1 MDIRLRNRELV
12 NFGIKLETAK
22 VLEVTSQKIFASD
35 GLNGVREVIQA
46 LSKEPIKATGNK
58 GYRYFAIQTG
68 NAIIEKYPQIAEA
81 TAEIN
86 KITAQ
91 NPYITK
97 TELNQKVRPLIDKI
111 GKEIDITI

>member
-35 GLNGVREVIQA
+35 GLNGVSEVIQA
-46 LSKEPIKATGNK
+46 LSKEPIKATGKK

>member
-22 VLEVTSQKIFASD
+22 VLEVTSQRIFTSE
-35 GLNGVREVIQA
+35 GLSGVSEVIQA
-46 LSKEPIKATGNK
+46 LSKEPIKATGSK

-68 NAIIEKYPQIAEA
+68 NAILEKYPQIAEA

-86 KITAQ
+86 RITAQ